1 MGVEGKGGLHDVRR
15 NLMSINVLLRNSTAD
30 DQSGVQL
37 LLGVGVGESPVL
49 SQQYVAS
56 RWCRR
61 VASPESAVC
70 SQSLVSASRQS

>member
-56 RWCRR
+56 RCL
-61 VASPESAVC
+61 VAA
-70 SQSLVSASRQS
+70 QIQNYGKTVS